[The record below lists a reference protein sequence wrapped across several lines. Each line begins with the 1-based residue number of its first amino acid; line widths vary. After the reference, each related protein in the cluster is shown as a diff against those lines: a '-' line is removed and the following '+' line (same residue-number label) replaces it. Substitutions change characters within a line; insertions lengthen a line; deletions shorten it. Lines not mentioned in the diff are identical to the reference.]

1 MQPGKGAYQL
11 EACHSPGSPQQILA
25 SVSAGLS
32 DKAQRLTQHL
42 HTHILSRNPLQIPSP
57 LQLPYQPISQRT
69 LEASSRRN
77 QVLVEEEGVTVT
89 VQVGSCHDSLRG
101 VLLWQLPA

>member
-1 MQPGKGAYQL
+1 MQPGKGSHQQ
-11 EACHSPGSPQQILA
+11 EGCHQPASPQQILA

-42 HTHILSRNPLQIPSP
+42 HTHILSRNPLQIPST

-89 VQVGSCHDSLRG
+89 VQVGSCHHSLRA
-101 VLLWQLPA
+101 VLSC